1 MLRTPPSSRYIDDM
15 RRLLLESITADRR
28 RMGLMRF
35 PGGAGGGGG
44 DGAPGSPFGG
54 GFLGDTPP
62 QSPRG
67 SVASSPINS
76 MGSLSSPG
84 SGSTAMSSGGLS
96 GGGGHRLRTFS
107 TRKIRP
113 WAMPPQPE
121 SGNNPLREGAPAAV
135 GTADRA
141 SSTGSSDVRGPSP
154 PLGAGGRHSFA
165 GRDGLSN
172 VRQRLAGLFLRQNP
186 TLGRLVSLAAD
197 TVVNN
202 AATICVDHFLSSAVA
217 TAGRGLC
224 LPAEFL
230 QAHASGV
237 PASCKKEVALF
248 LPFIALPSATEVR
261 AAAAAVCA
269 PVCEKATQWARGYC
283 AEHVSSAVD
292 LLLPRAQPL
301 SNDAKGRARFGGRIA
316 ASVPRLGPDM
326 SALGDPARR
335 VRRPRSPGEEEVLER
350 TRRGNQY
357 AKALAEQLV
366 ASSVAG
372 VVADRMH
379 VSVRERLD
387 TALALASA
395 LSERRAK
402 QLAQMKTN
410 AAAAAAAMEA
420 NRGRAVT
427 DAALAA
433 AGDDADQVVADLLR
447 GASDLRIAWRG
458 YAASTASCRANSAAV
473 PASSR
478 SRSFESSGTV
488 VPPGMDGDRHRKLER
503 RLSLGL
509 ASGGYGGHG
518 GDLRSPILDAV
529 PVLDSVLEK
538 CRGLLSGK
546 DTDGGD
552 QGEGGGGKCGEKGGG
567 MGQAAALR
575 CAAPYRARQLALL
588 HLGPVLEGALHHLL
602 VHHHNSKLA
611 SSPQSSPSYDSER
624 ADEREEQHRDRGCVL
639 EVLRVVELA
648 LGTISQIARGM
659 VEPGAAVAPSGG
671 LQPRTL
677 VLRLLTPA
685 FASAVQEGRRR
696 REASMRQ
703 AEANAAERTARDSSG
718 RAESARG
725 GESKG
730 RGEGGSVAPPR
741 VPRTLH
747 FSASPQRPVPSR
759 GAKDDDTDGRSTSFL
774 ARTIVNLLRNKTLA
788 VVDVEEHSAGL
799 LPILCRL
806 ACAAG
811 KDVEASVGSTGR
823 GGVAGEEEQ
832 AVDTLLGES
841 KGSDE
846 VASSACSAASD
857 RPLLGD
863 LATAQHALRWVSCT
877 LVDAIDLYH
886 REQCVVEGAGAG
898 TLASYDSLQF
908 AALSAYIDHECG
920 QVRE

>member
-96 GGGGHRLRTFS
+96 GGGHRLRTFS

-648 LGTISQIARGM
+648 LGTISRIARGM